1 MLGFQKLKE
10 ISSEIMFEDNIKI
23 LQLDSTNYLDLNQ
36 RQTSRVK
43 EN

>member
-1 MLGFQKLKE
+1 MLGFQRLKE
-10 ISSEIMFEDNIKI
+10 ISSELMFEDNIKM